1 MMSDPNPSSGDSAA
15 TVEALQAQVA
25 QLRQLVQ
32 QQARR
37 EDLQRSAFDQL
48 YEELRQYKDD
58 FVFQA
63 EKPLLLDLLLFH
75 DSLAWFRQGLD
86 SGEMSPEVVTDSFQY
101 LIDEFLELLYRRD
114 VLPTE
119 ATDEFDRERQ
129 KAVQVVYTDDVSLD
143 WQISRVV
150 KRGFTRGERVLRP
163 EEVILHR
170 YRAPQSSSSD

>member
-1 MMSDPNPSSGDSAA
+1 MSDSASSPDAA
-15 TVEALQAQVA
+15 TLAALQSQVET
-25 QLRQLVQ
+25 LRQLVEQ
-32 QQARR
+32 QSRR
-37 EDLQRSAFDQL
+37 EDIQRSAFDQL

-75 DSLAWFRQGLD
+75 DSLVWFRRGLD
-86 SGEMSPEVVTDSFQY
+86 KGEMSPEVVSDSFQY
-101 LIDEFLELLYRRD
+101 LIEEFLELLYRRD

-119 ATDEFDRERQ
+119 PRDEFHRESQ
-129 KAVQVVYTDDVSLD
+129 KAVQVVYTDDVTLD
-143 WQISRVV
+143 WRIQRVV

-170 YRAPQSSSSD
+170 YRSPQGSNGD